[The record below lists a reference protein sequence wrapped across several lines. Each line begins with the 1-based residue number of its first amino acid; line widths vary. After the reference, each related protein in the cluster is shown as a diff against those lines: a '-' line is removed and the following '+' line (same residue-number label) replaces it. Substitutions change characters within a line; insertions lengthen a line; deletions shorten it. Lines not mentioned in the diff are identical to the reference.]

1 MFKEDSSPK
10 LFHKTGR
17 VNKGLLEPRKS
28 LVGKHKTNIKP
39 KSLLK
44 SSGHVERG
52 RAGGEMRKS
61 KPSRLHCIFVTK
73 TIDSVI
79 KWCFSEGKHRN
90 SFWRIIK
97 GVVIKNP
104 PSETCRLQS
113 EGVLRLQTIHMYRT
127 MENHASLMHCNFLMQ
142 QTPRVTSPAAVI
154 AHRIGVWG

>member
-1 MFKEDSSPK
+1 MKRVGLIKGSSNREK
-10 LFHKTGR
+10 A
-17 VNKGLLEPRKS
+17 LLGTHE
-28 LVGKHKTNIKP
+28 TNI

-44 SSGHVERG
+44 ASRHVERSWHAMVLANG
-52 RAGGEMRKS
+52 KMKKS
-61 KPSRLHCIFVTK
+61 KPSRLHCIFFKK
-73 TIDSVI
+73 TFDSVI

-113 EGVLRLQTIHMYRT
+113 EGVLCLQTIHMYRT